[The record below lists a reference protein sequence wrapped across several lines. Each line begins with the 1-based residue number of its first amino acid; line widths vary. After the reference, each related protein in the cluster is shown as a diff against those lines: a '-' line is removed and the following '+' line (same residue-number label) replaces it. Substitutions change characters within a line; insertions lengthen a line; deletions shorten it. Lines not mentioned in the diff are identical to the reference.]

1 MSNSK
6 EKITFNTGK
15 KVINASEKLR
25 SKGFTHQ
32 EIYLAGLEII
42 NTMIDPETKPSETKK
57 IADML
62 TKTKDR

>member
-15 KVINASEKLR
+15 KVLSASNKLR

-42 NTMIDPETKPSETKK
+42 NTMIDPETKTSETKK
-57 IADML
+57 LADML
-62 TKTKDR
+62 TKTKTK

>member
-1 MSNSK
+1 MSKYS

-15 KVINASEKLR
+15 KVLSASKKLR

-32 EIYLAGLEII
+32 EIYVAGLEII
-42 NTMIDPETKPSETKK
+42 NTMIDPETKTSETKK
-57 IADML
+57 LADML

>member
-1 MSNSK
+1 MSRYS
-6 EKITFNTGK
+6 EKITFNTCK
-15 KVINASEKLR
+15 KVLSASGKLR

-32 EIYLAGLEII
+32 EIYLAGLEILNI
-42 NTMIDPETKPSETKK
+42 MIDPETKTSETKK

>member
-1 MSNSK
+1 MSNLSK
-6 EKITFNTGK
+6 RVEFRTNNKIS
-15 KVINASEKLR
+15 NASGKLR

-32 EIYLAGLEII
+32 EIYVAGLEIL

>member
-15 KVINASEKLR
+15 KVLSASKKLR
-25 SKGFTHQ
+25 SNGFTHQ

-42 NTMIDPETKPSETKK
+42 NTMIDPETKTSETKK

-62 TKTKDR
+62 TKTKAK